1 MNKTLIGALLAG
13 VLGLGASA
21 GAVAQTT
28 PAAAAQ
34 HQQRELAKGEPARWM
49 KEDRTIQAQLAT
61 KKKEI
66 GAALNEAL
74 AECKRAQASE
84 RGACVKEARATYRND
99 MMQVRELVT
108 TSNQMGGV
116 HETTGPS
123 E

>member
-1 MNKTLIGALLAG
+1 MNKTVIGALLAG
-13 VLGLGASA
+13 ALGLGMSA
-21 GAVAQTT
+21 GAAAQTT
-28 PAAAAQ
+28 PAATAQ
-34 HQQRELAKGEPARWM
+34 HQQRELARGEPSRWM
-49 KEDRTIQAQLAT
+49 KEDRTVQAQLAT

-84 RGACVKEARATYRND
+84 RSACVKQARETYRND
-99 MMQVRELVT
+99 MANARELVT
-108 TSNQMGGV
+108 ASNQMGGV

>member
-1 MNKTLIGALLAG
+1 MNQTLIGALLAG
-13 VLGLGASA
+13 VLGLGVSA
-21 GAVAQTT
+21 GAMAQAT
-28 PAAAAQ
+28 PAETAQ
-34 HQQRELAKGEPARWM
+34 HQQRELARGEPARWM
-49 KEDRTIQAQLAT
+49 KEDRTVQAQLAT

-84 RGACVKEARATYRND
+84 RGGCVKEARATYRND
-99 MMQVRELVT
+99 MAHASELVT
-108 TSNQMGGV
+108 ASNQMGGV

>member
-13 VLGLGASA
+13 VLGLGMSA
-21 GAVAQTT
+21 GAAAQTT
-28 PAAAAQ
+28 PAATAQ
-34 HQQRELAKGEPARWM
+34 HQQRELARGEPSRWM
-49 KEDRTIQAQLAT
+49 KEDRTVQAQLAT

-74 AECKRAQASE
+74 AECKRTQASE
-84 RGACVKEARATYRND
+84 RSACVKQARETYRND
-99 MMQVRELVT
+99 LANARELVT
-108 TSNQMGGV
+108 ASNQMGGV

>member
-13 VLGLGASA
+13 VLGIGMSA
-21 GAVAQTT
+21 GAAAQST
-28 PAAAAQ
+28 PAATAQ
-34 HQQRELAKGEPARWM
+34 HQQRELARGEPARWM
-49 KEDRTIQAQLAT
+49 KEDNTIQAQLAT

-84 RGACVKEARATYRND
+84 RGTCVKEARETYRND
-99 MMQVRELVT
+99 MAHARDLVT
-108 TSNQMGGV
+108 ASNQMGGV

>member
-1 MNKTLIGALLAG
+1 MNKSLIGALLAG
-13 VLGLGASA
+13 VLGLGMSA
-21 GAVAQTT
+21 GAAAQTT
-28 PAAAAQ
+28 PDATAQ
-34 HQQRELAKGEPARWM
+34 HQQRELARGEPSRWM

-74 AECKRAQASE
+74 AECKRAPASE
-84 RGACVKEARATYRND
+84 RSACVKEARATYRND
-99 MMQVRELVT
+99 MAQARELVT
-108 TSNQMGGV
+108 ASNQMGGV